1 MGGLRSAMHD
11 TFLMRRSQPL
21 GHGTGNLNDALD
33 RETARGDH
41 AIEWLPLDQFHGEKV
56 DAVAFLDRVQSHDIG
71 VVEGGNSARLAM
83 EPCEPVGILR
93 HLSGQ
98 NLDCAAATQL
108 GIRRAVHFSHTTG
121 ADGRLIFIDG
131 EASTGSQG
139 HRTSNDSTLTSDR
152 RTRGWARII
161 GVTRKEFCLTLAL
174 TGLCPATTRTCSIH
188 GPVESRTAIST

>member
-1 MGGLRSAMHD
+1 MLRSQS
-11 TFLMRRSQPL
+11 R
-21 GHGTGNLNDALD
+21 GHRTGNLADALD
-33 RETARGDH
+33 GETVRGDQ

-56 DAVAFLDRVQSHDIG
+56 DAVAFLDRVQSHDIRM
-71 VVEGGNSARLAM
+71 VEGGNGASLAM

-98 NLDCAAATQL
+98 NLDCDAATQL

-121 ADGRLIFIDG
+121 ADGRLNFVDG

-152 RTRGWARII
+152 RTRGWGRII

-174 TGLCPATTRTCSIH
+174 MGQSAATTRTCSIH
-188 GPVESRTAIST
+188 GPVESRAAIST